1 MPKTNLCKPTQNPF
15 EAELRG
21 MITGGMG
28 RADLSMKDLAK
39 KANIPYST
47 LNKRLNEDP
56 GSLTMKELWAICR
69 VIKPRAYEKVRIV

>member
-1 MPKTNLCKPTQNPF
+1 MPKSNLCKPTKNPC

-39 KANIPYST
+39 KTNIPYST

-56 GSLTMKELWAICR
+56 SSMTMRELWAICK
-69 VIKPRAYEKVRIV
+69 VIQPRAYEKVRIV

>member
-1 MPKTNLCKPTQNPF
+1 MPRTNLCKPATNKF

-28 RADLSMKDLAK
+28 RADMSMKDLAK
-39 KANIPYST
+39 KTNIPYST

-56 GSLTMKELWAICR
+56 GSLTMRELLAIS
-69 VIKPRAYEKVRIV
+69 KASQPRAYEKVRIL

>member
-1 MPKTNLCKPTQNPF
+1 MPKTNLCKPTTNKF

-28 RADLSMKDLAK
+28 RADMSMKDLAK
-39 KANIPYST
+39 KTNIPYST

-56 GSLTMKELWAICR
+56 GSLTMRELLAIS
-69 VIKPRAYEKVRIV
+69 KASQPRAYEKVRIL